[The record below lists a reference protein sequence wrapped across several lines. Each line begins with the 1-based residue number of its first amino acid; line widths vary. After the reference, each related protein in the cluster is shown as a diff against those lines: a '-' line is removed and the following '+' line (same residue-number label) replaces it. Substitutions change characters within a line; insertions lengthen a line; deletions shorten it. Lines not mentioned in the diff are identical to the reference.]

1 MYLNIH
7 LVFLPGESSMSDN
20 AEAGIAALQAKAAQ
34 ANGAQKHQK
43 SSIAYLDERIFTY
56 LFAIVFMGLL
66 VVWAT
71 ASSAIIKFGSVGAGI
86 LMLLIWGVM
95 RVKHIQK
102 IRELR
107 NLQARE
113 TQSKSSN

>member
-1 MYLNIH
+1 
-7 LVFLPGESSMSDN
+7 MSEN
-20 AEAGIAALQAKAAQ
+20 AEAGIAELQAKAAQ
-34 ANGAQKHQK
+34 ANGPQQHQK
-43 SSIAYLDERIFTY
+43 SSIAYLDERISTY

-86 LMLLIWGVM
+86 LILLIWGAM

-102 IRELR
+102 TRELR
-107 NLQARE
+107 DLQVKE